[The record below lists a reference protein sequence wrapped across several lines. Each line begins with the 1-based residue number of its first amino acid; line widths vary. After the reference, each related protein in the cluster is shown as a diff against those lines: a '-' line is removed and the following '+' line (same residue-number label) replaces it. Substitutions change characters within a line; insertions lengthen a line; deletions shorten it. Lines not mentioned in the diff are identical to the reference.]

1 MSTSFQAKEPLVL
14 SSQLDVQEVCA
25 TVNIV
30 AGTSNSPGIIAIDNS
45 TIAASVITLTVGEVI
60 QYASLCEVRN
70 RATGAILATAAAP
83 SLAVAQKISVTVN
96 GTGAADHVVIFR
108 YKVAE

>member
-1 MSTSFQAKEPLVL
+1 MASFQAKDSLVL
-14 SSQLDVQEVCA
+14 GRQLEVQTVCA
-25 TVNIV
+25 TVNIA
-30 AGTSNSPGIIAIDNS
+30 AGTSDAPGIITIDNS
-45 TIAASVITLTVGEVI
+45 TIAASVITLNVGENVAS
-60 QYASLCEVRN
+60 ASLCEVRD
-70 RATGAILATAAAP
+70 RATGAVLATAAAP